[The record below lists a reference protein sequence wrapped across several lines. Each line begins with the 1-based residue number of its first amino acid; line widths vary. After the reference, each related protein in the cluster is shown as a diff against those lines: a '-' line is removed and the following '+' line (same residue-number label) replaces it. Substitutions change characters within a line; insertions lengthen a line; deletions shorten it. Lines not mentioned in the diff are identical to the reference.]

1 MAKTFRFTDEEEQ
14 ALNEVALKLNRDLV
28 KAGKKPLRD
37 TEIFH
42 EIIKQTLLEGI
53 IEVIGPRVLI
63 PLNSG
68 HQSGQEAAVKAVKAA
83 ES

>member
-14 ALNEVALKLNRDLV
+14 ALNETALKINRDLV

-42 EIIKQTLLEGI
+42 ELIKQTLLEGI
-53 IEVIGPRVLI
+53 IEVTRDGALKI
-63 PLNSG
+63 
-68 HQSGQEAAVKAVKAA
+68 ETKK
-83 ES
+83 

>member
-1 MAKTFRFTDEEEQ
+1 MAKTFRFTDDEEQ

-42 EIIKQTLLEGI
+42 EIIKQTLLEGFI
-53 IEVIGPRVLI
+53 DITRDGNLKIEI
-63 PLNSG
+63 
-68 HQSGQEAAVKAVKAA
+68 KK
-83 ES
+83 

>member
-28 KAGKKPLRD
+28 KSGKKPLRD

-42 EIIKQTLLEGI
+42 EIIKQTLLDGI
-53 IEVIGPRVLI
+53 IEVNRDG
-63 PLNSG
+63 N
-68 HQSGQEAAVKAVKAA
+68 VKIETKN
-83 ES
+83 

>member
-28 KAGKKPLRD
+28 KVGKKPLRD

-42 EIIKQTLLEGI
+42 EIVKQTLLEGL
-53 IEVIGPRVLI
+53 IEISRDGLI
-63 PLNSG
+63 K
-68 HQSGQEAAVKAVKAA
+68 VDTKK
-83 ES
+83 

>member
-14 ALNEVALKLNRDLV
+14 ALNEAALKLNRDLV

-42 EIIKQTLLEGI
+42 EIIRQTLLTGI
-53 IEVIGPRVLI
+53 IEVTREGTIKVETK
-63 PLNSG
+63 N
-68 HQSGQEAAVKAVKAA
+68 
-83 ES
+83 

>member
-14 ALNEVALKLNRDLV
+14 ALNEVALKLNRELV

-42 EIIKQTLLEGI
+42 EIVNQTLLNGT
-53 IEVIGPRVLI
+53 IEVTRDGAIKVET
-63 PLNSG
+63 
-68 HQSGQEAAVKAVKAA
+68 QK
-83 ES
+83 

>member
-28 KAGKKPLRD
+28 KVGKKPLRD

-42 EIIKQTLLEGI
+42 EIVKQTLLDGL
-53 IEVIGPRVLI
+53 IEINRDGLI
-63 PLNSG
+63 
-68 HQSGQEAAVKAVKAA
+68 KIDTKK
-83 ES
+83 

>member
-37 TEIFH
+37 TEILH
-42 EIIKQTLLEGI
+42 EIIRQTLLEGI
-53 IEVIGPRVLI
+53 VEVNRDGNDKV
-63 PLNSG
+63 
-68 HQSGQEAAVKAVKAA
+68 ETKK
-83 ES
+83 

>member
-37 TEIFH
+37 TELFH
-42 EIIKQTLLEGI
+42 EIVKQTLLNGI
-53 IEVIGPRVLI
+53 IEVNRDGNIKVETK
-63 PLNSG
+63 N
-68 HQSGQEAAVKAVKAA
+68 
-83 ES
+83 

>member
-14 ALNEVALKLNRDLV
+14 ALNETALKLNRDLV

-42 EIIKQTLLEGI
+42 EIIRQTLMEGS
-53 IEVIGPRVLI
+53 IEISRDGLI
-63 PLNSG
+63 KI
-68 HQSGQEAAVKAVKAA
+68 EIKK
-83 ES
+83 

>member
-1 MAKTFRFTDEEEQ
+1 MAKTFRFTDEEEK
-14 ALNEVALKLNRDLV
+14 ALNEIALKINRELV

-53 IEVIGPRVLI
+53 IEVSREGEIKIETGY
-63 PLNSG
+63 
-68 HQSGQEAAVKAVKAA
+68 
-83 ES
+83 

>member
-14 ALNEVALKLNRDLV
+14 ALNEIALKLNRDLV

-42 EIIKQTLLEGI
+42 EIVKQTLIDGI
-53 IEVIGPRVLI
+53 IEVSRDGAIKV
-63 PLNSG
+63 
-68 HQSGQEAAVKAVKAA
+68 ETKK
-83 ES
+83 

>member
-14 ALNEVALKLNRDLV
+14 ALNEVALRLNRELV

-42 EIIKQTLLEGI
+42 ELIKQTLLNGI
-53 IEVIGPRVLI
+53 IEVNRDGIIKVETK
-63 PLNSG
+63 N
-68 HQSGQEAAVKAVKAA
+68 
-83 ES
+83 

>member
-1 MAKTFRFTDEEEQ
+1 MAKTFRFTDEEEK
-14 ALNEVALKLNRDLV
+14 ALNEIALKINRELV

-53 IEVIGPRVLI
+53 IEVSREGEIKIETG
-63 PLNSG
+63 S
-68 HQSGQEAAVKAVKAA
+68 
-83 ES
+83 

>member
-42 EIIKQTLLEGI
+42 EIIKQTLLNGL
-53 IEVIGPRVLI
+53 IEVTRDG
-63 PLNSG
+63 N
-68 HQSGQEAAVKAVKAA
+68 VKVETKN
-83 ES
+83 

>member
-14 ALNEVALKLNRDLV
+14 ALNETALKINRDLV

-42 EIIKQTLLEGI
+42 ELIKQTLLDGI
-53 IEVIGPRVLI
+53 IEVTRDGALKI
-63 PLNSG
+63 
-68 HQSGQEAAVKAVKAA
+68 ETKK
-83 ES
+83 

>member
-28 KAGKKPLRD
+28 KVGKKPLRD

-42 EIIKQTLLEGI
+42 EIVKQTLLDGLIEINREG
-53 IEVIGPRVLI
+53 LI
-63 PLNSG
+63 KV
-68 HQSGQEAAVKAVKAA
+68 ETKK
-83 ES
+83 

>member
-28 KAGKKPLRD
+28 KVGKKPLRD

-42 EIIKQTLLEGI
+42 EIVKQTLLEGI
-53 IEVIGPRVLI
+53 IEISRDGLI
-63 PLNSG
+63 K
-68 HQSGQEAAVKAVKAA
+68 VDTKK
-83 ES
+83 